1 MILSLIGI
9 HSIKA
14 PLICPCTHRDGYS
27 FLLYLIISYVH
38 HLLSTLQCYWSVPFH
53 LVSLIP
59 STSIPYSFI
68 SLATCPARVVPCHG
82 PHVPATNDRLSLGS
96 YYGAYGPLGFLA
108 GFEPRASL
116 QPQQQ
121 PPQAVLSHYQ
131 HLVSVTVSVF
141 MEQGRYTQPLTWRTR
156 G

>member
-68 SLATCPARVVPCHG
+68 SLATCPAHVVSAM
-82 PHVPATNDRLSLGS
+82 VLT
-96 YYGAYGPLGFLA
+96 F
-108 GFEPRASL
+108 
-116 QPQQQ
+116 QQ
-121 PPQAVLSHYQ
+121 PTIVCRMGATMVPIGLWASGRLKPKSIIAAPAATPPVSVVSLSTL
-131 HLVSVTVSVF
+131 LVSVTVSVF
-141 MEQGRYTQPLTWRTR
+141 MELGR
-156 G
+156 

>member
-1 MILSLIGI
+1 MATPPCCTS
-9 HSIKA
+9 SFPTYTTFS
-14 PLICPCTHRDGYS
+14 PLCS
-27 FLLYLIISYVH
+27 VSYPI
-38 HLLSTLQCYWSVPFH
+38 PFH

-59 STSIPYSFI
+59 STSVPYSFI